1 MDCLRLKPSIL
12 YTRRQLLEKMASFL
26 NKQSF
31 LKSLKAFNGVAD
43 LSRKEAFFS
52 TSFKAATERNIVKTA
67 DKANLVYVL
76 LVFLFAMCNCI
87 F

>member
-1 MDCLRLKPSIL
+1 
-12 YTRRQLLEKMASFL
+12 MASLL

-31 LKSLKAFNGVAD
+31 LKSLQAFNGVAD

-52 TSFKAATERNIVKTA
+52 TSFKAAAESSIIKTA

-76 LVFLFAMCNCI
+76 LFFYFATCNCI